1 MSFVAVLKALQHR
14 GAEGAEGFS
23 SPFEV
28 NFGLF
33 FWTWVVFIILFFVLK
48 RFAWPPILRAAEGR
62 ERTIE
67 RQLQEAERQN
77 AEARELLEQH
87 RELLANAKQEAHTLV
102 QNAKGIG
109 EKERAQLLAK
119 ARGEQEQIVER
130 AKREIEAERD
140 RAIADLRREAVDVS
154 LAAAAKLIGQ
164 RLDGA
169 ADRKLVEDYLA
180 SLAERR

>member
-1 MSFVAVLKALQHR
+1 MGFLNLVLAAVQEH
-14 GAEGAEGFS
+14 GEGGGLGG
-23 SPFEV
+23 PFTLEP
-28 NFGLF
+28 GLII
-33 FWTWVVFIILFFVLK
+33 WTWVVFAALFFLLK
-48 RFAWPPILRAAEGR
+48 KFAWPAIVRATAER

-87 RELLANAKQEAHTLV
+87 RQMLANAKQEAHTLV
-102 QNAKGIG
+102 QDAKGIG